1 MKSFSVSIV
10 IEGKDLIQWF
20 FKNLYKI
27 FKINF
32 LCYRYEG
39 RFPAAS
45 TAAGNKQLHEQE
57 LDAFMSNVCNP
68 DYF

>member
-1 MKSFSVSIV
+1 MYGF
-10 IEGKDLIQWF
+10 
-20 FKNLYKI
+20 I
-27 FKINF
+27 F
-32 LCYRYEG
+32 RYEG

-68 DYF
+68 DFY